1 MGFFASM
8 TDPSNAAPEWHM
20 EPAVAQQRAGGC
32 LSNRGV
38 CSKCR
43 FSIGN
48 DRRHSPLLQDPY
60 QSRADQRNRLPS
72 MAAVDMEV
80 AIGSEKQW

>member
-1 MGFFASM
+1 
-8 TDPSNAAPEWHM
+8 M
-20 EPAVAQQRAGGC
+20 EPAVAQQIAGGG
-32 LSNRGV
+32 LSTRGV
-38 CSKCR
+38 CWKCR

-48 DRRHSPLLQDPY
+48 VRRPSHLLQDPE

-80 AIGSEKQW
+80 AISSEKQW

>member
-1 MGFFASM
+1 
-8 TDPSNAAPEWHM
+8 M
-20 EPAVAQQRAGGC
+20 EPAVAQQRTGGG
-32 LSNRGV
+32 LSTRGV
-38 CSKCR
+38 YSKCH

-48 DRRHSPLLQDPY
+48 VRRPLHLLQDPE
-60 QSRADQRNRLPS
+60 QSRADHRNRLPS